1 MTQIFLQNT
10 LGNKKEEFVPLKA
23 GEVSMYS
30 CGPTVY
36 DFAHI
41 GNFRTFILSDIL
53 RRTFEYNGYKVDGVM
68 NVTDVDDKTIKRSLA
83 EGMSLEALTRKYEN
97 LFFTDLETLNVRRPG
112 KTPRATESID
122 DMISLIEK
130 MLENGSA
137 YKSSDGIYFDI
148 TKSKDYGQ
156 LAHLNL
162 ENTTKERI
170 SNDEYD
176 KTNPRDF
183 SLWKFYSEEDGDV
196 SYEAPF
202 GKGRPGWHIECSAM
216 SMKNLSETIDI
227 HTGGSDLIFPHHTNE
242 IAQSEAVTGKTFV
255 KYWVHGGFITVDGKK
270 MSKSLGNIFTLET
283 LIEKG
288 FDPLAFRYLT
298 LGTHYSGMLNFTW
311 EALEGAQTAL
321 KRIREFIL
329 KEEVDD
335 MDKFGY
341 EVSTKIDHYKE
352 TFLLAINE
360 NLNMPEALSVVW
372 QIIRDG
378 GLPNKSKKDLILDFD
393 KVLGLDLDRKEV
405 FEIPENVQNL
415 VKERDL
421 ARINKDFA
429 KSDEIRNKVE
439 ELGFDVKDTE
449 KGSVVSPSPSPSP
462 SPAPEE

>member
-68 NVTDVDDKTIKRSLA
+68 NVTDVDDKTIKRSRA
-83 EGMSLEALTRKYEN
+83 EGISLEALTRKYED
-97 LFFTDLETLNVRRPG
+97 LFFTDLETLNVKKPG

-162 ENTTKERI
+162 ENSTKERI
-170 SNDEYD
+170 ANDEYD

-298 LGTHYSGMLNFTW
+298 LGTHYNGMLNFTW

-321 KRIREFIL
+321 KKLRIKMQEFEND
-329 KEEVDD
+329 KTENNPAKTEEYKNQFIESLNDD
-335 MDKFGY
+335 
-341 EVSTKIDHYKE
+341 
-352 TFLLAINE
+352 
-360 NLNMPEALSVVW
+360 LNMPQALATVW
-372 QIIRDG
+372 QVVKDEVLSG
-378 GLPNKSKKDLILDFD
+378 GDKKSLLLDFD
-393 KVLGLDLDRKEV
+393 KVLGLDLEKIES

-415 VKERDL
+415 IKERDL
-421 ARINKDFA
+421 ARNNKDFA
-429 KSDEIRNKVE
+429 KSDEIRAEIEK
-439 ELGFDVKDTE
+439 LGFEVKDTPE
-449 KGSVVSPSPSPSP
+449 GTRVSPR
-462 SPAPEE
+462 

>member
-68 NVTDVDDKTIKRSLA
+68 NVTDVDDKTIKRSRA
-83 EGMSLEALTRKYEN
+83 EGISLEALTRKYED
-97 LFFTDLETLNVRRPG
+97 LFFTDLETLNVKKPG

-162 ENTTKERI
+162 ENSTKERI
-170 SNDEYD
+170 ANDEYD

-321 KRIREFIL
+321 KKLRIKMQEFENE
-329 KEEVDD
+329 KTENNPAKTEEYKNQFIESLNDD
-335 MDKFGY
+335 
-341 EVSTKIDHYKE
+341 
-352 TFLLAINE
+352 
-360 NLNMPEALSVVW
+360 LNMPQALATVW
-372 QIIRDG
+372 QVVKDEVLSG
-378 GLPNKSKKDLILDFD
+378 GDKKSLLLDFD
-393 KVLGLDLDRKEV
+393 KVLGLDLEKIES

-415 VKERDL
+415 IKERDL
-421 ARINKDFA
+421 ARNNKDFA
-429 KSDEIRNKVE
+429 KSDEIRAEIEK
-439 ELGFDVKDTE
+439 LGFEVKDTPE
-449 KGSVVSPSPSPSP
+449 GTRVSPR
-462 SPAPEE
+462 

>member
-1 MTQIFLQNT
+1 MIQIFLQNT

-83 EGMSLEALTRKYEN
+83 EGMSLETLTRKYED
-97 LFFTDLETLNVRRPG
+97 LFFTDLETLNVKRPG

-130 MLENGSA
+130 ILENGSA

-148 TKSKDYGQ
+148 TKSNGYGK
-156 LAHLNL
+156 LANLNL
-162 ENTTKERI
+162 ENSTKERI
-170 SNDEYD
+170 ANDEYD

-196 SYEAPF
+196 YYEAPF

-321 KRIREFIL
+321 KKLRIKMQEFENEKIENNPA
-329 KEEVDD
+329 KTEEYKNQFIESLNDD
-335 MDKFGY
+335 
-341 EVSTKIDHYKE
+341 
-352 TFLLAINE
+352 
-360 NLNMPEALSVVW
+360 LNMPQALATVW
-372 QIIRDG
+372 QVVKDEVLSG
-378 GLPNKSKKDLILDFD
+378 GDKKSLLLDFD
-393 KVLGLDLDRKEV
+393 KVLGLDLEKIEL
-405 FEIPENVQNL
+405 FEIPENIQNL

-421 ARINKDFA
+421 ARNNKDFA
-429 KSDEIRNKVE
+429 QSDEIRAEIEK
-439 ELGFDVKDTE
+439 LGFEVKDTPE
-449 KGSVVSPSPSPSP
+449 GTRVSPR
-462 SPAPEE
+462 

>member
-68 NVTDVDDKTIKRSLA
+68 NVTDVDDKTIKRSRA
-83 EGMSLEALTRKYEN
+83 EGISLEALTRKYED
-97 LFFTDLETLNVRRPG
+97 LFFTDLETLNVKKPG

-162 ENTTKERI
+162 ENSTKERI
-170 SNDEYD
+170 ANDEYD

-298 LGTHYSGMLNFTW
+298 LGTHYGGMLNFTW

-321 KRIREFIL
+321 KKLRIKMQEFENE
-329 KEEVDD
+329 KTENNPAKTEEYKNQFIESLNDD
-335 MDKFGY
+335 
-341 EVSTKIDHYKE
+341 
-352 TFLLAINE
+352 
-360 NLNMPEALSVVW
+360 LNMPQALATVW
-372 QIIRDG
+372 QVVKDEVLSG
-378 GLPNKSKKDLILDFD
+378 GDKKSLLLDFD
-393 KVLGLDLDRKEV
+393 KVLGLDLEKIES

-415 VKERDL
+415 IKERDL
-421 ARINKDFA
+421 ARNNKDFA
-429 KSDEIRNKVE
+429 KSDEIRAEIEK
-439 ELGFDVKDTE
+439 LGFEVKDTPE
-449 KGSVVSPSPSPSP
+449 GTRVSPR
-462 SPAPEE
+462 

>member
-10 LGNKKEEFVPLKA
+10 LGNKKEEFIPSEV

-53 RRTFEYNGYKVDGVM
+53 RRIFEYNGYKVNGVM
-68 NVTDVDDKTIKRSLA
+68 NITDVDDKTIKRSMT
-83 EGMSLEALTRKYEN
+83 EGLSLETLTRKYED
-97 LFFTDLETLNVRRPG
+97 LFFADLETLNIKRPG
-112 KTPRATESID
+112 KTPRATESIEE
-122 DMISLIEK
+122 MISLIEK

-148 TKSKDYGQ
+148 SKSKDYGS

-162 ENTTKERI
+162 ENSTKERI
-170 SNDEYD
+170 ANDEYD

-270 MSKSLGNIFTLET
+270 MSKSLGNIFTLKT

-321 KRIREFIL
+321 KKLRIKIQEFESDDAVNNPT
-329 KEEVDD
+329 KTEE
-335 MDKFGY
+335 
-341 EVSTKIDHYKE
+341 YKKQ
-352 TFLLAINE
+352 FVMAINDD
-360 NLNMPEALSVVW
+360 LNMPQALAVVW
-372 QIIRDG
+372 QIVKDEEFS
-378 GLPNKSKKDLILDFD
+378 NNDKKSLLLDFD
-393 KVLGLDLDRKEV
+393 KVLGLDLDKIES
-405 FEIPENVQNL
+405 FEIPENVENL
-415 VKERDL
+415 IKERDL
-421 ARINKDFA
+421 ARNNKDYV
-429 KSDEIRNKVE
+429 KSDEIRVKIE
-439 ELGFDVKDTE
+439 ELGFKVKDTPQGT
-449 KGSVVSPSPSPSP
+449 KVSPC
-462 SPAPEE
+462 

>member
-10 LGNKKEEFVPLKA
+10 LGNKKEEFIPIKT

-36 DFAHI
+36 DYAHI

-53 RRTFEYNGYKVDGVM
+53 RRTFEYNGYRVDGVM
-68 NVTDVDDKTIKRSLA
+68 NITDVDDKTIKRSLT
-83 EGMSLEALTRKYEN
+83 EGISLETLTRKYEE
-97 LFFTDLETLNVRRPG
+97 LFFTDLETLNVKKPT
-112 KTPRATESID
+112 KTPRATESIE
-122 DMISLIEK
+122 DMIHLIEK

-148 TKSKDYGQ
+148 TKSKNYGE

-162 ENTTKERI
+162 ENSTKERI
-170 SNDEYD
+170 ANDEYD

-283 LIEKG
+283 LVEKG

-311 EALEGAQTAL
+311 EALEGAQVAL
-321 KRIREFIL
+321 KKLRIKMQEFQSDNT
-329 KEEVDD
+329 ESD
-335 MDKFGY
+335 
-341 EVSTKIDHYKE
+341 STKTEQYKNQ
-352 TFLLAINE
+352 FVASINDD
-360 NLNMPEALSVVW
+360 LNMPQAIAIAW
-372 QIIRDG
+372 QIV
-378 GLPNKSKKDLILDFD
+378 KDDKLSNYDKRSLILDFD
-393 KVLGLDLDRKEV
+393 RVLGLDLEKVES

-421 ARINKDFA
+421 ARINKDFV
-429 KSDEIRNKVE
+429 KSDEIRAEIEK
-439 ELGFDVKDTE
+439 LGFEVKDTS
-449 KGSVVSPSPSPSP
+449 GGTQVSPR
-462 SPAPEE
+462 